1 MVQSILRAFSEIQ
14 RSGQLLRNPDHG
26 PCAAHLSM
34 AALGY
39 RSCRKPQ
46 VQPFIHVDAFFLTF
60 DIDAPS
66 DPIPLSCDDH
76 GAVLTATTSHGLASL
91 PSSLRLRLVQDA
103 RLSVWLQRDRRLQDS
118 YQGWCTPVDQLG
130 LCRPI
135 KKHSFHSWRK
145 LSEGRRCQSS
155 ERSGAAGRGS
165 EHGAGLVF
173 APRRAAQAGLTGGAT
188 GAPNFALKR
197 VLRGKTSR
205 RLNL

>member
-1 MVQSILRAFSEIQ
+1 
-14 RSGQLLRNPDHG
+14 
-26 PCAAHLSM
+26 M

-76 GAVLTATTSHGLASL
+76 GAVLTATTTHGLASL

-118 YQGWCTPVDQLG
+118 YQGWCTPVDQLD

-135 KKHSFHSWRK
+135 KKTFVSQLAEVERREA
-145 LSEGRRCQSS
+145 LSILGAQ
-155 ERSGAAGRGS
+155 RS
-165 EHGAGLVF
+165 
-173 APRRAAQAGLTGGAT
+173 RRARKRARRGFGFC
-188 GAPNFALKR
+188 APQSCTSGFDRRSDRSAK
-197 VLRGKTSR
+197 LRPETSVAR
-205 RLNL
+205 KDQPKAEPMN